1 MVVVC
6 HVPPLLWNFGVT
18 CQVRLCCLACLAVLS
33 CCVALLLCCKSHSAL
48 GLAWKTRHLR
58 LVLRR
63 REEGCLHDGGIDAII
78 NITDGR
84 SLYHYHNYHHC
95 RCENHCWRLSSSS
108 SSSGDVPSICSQREL
123 STHTLTVV
131 GTRSRFALLR
141 GKLPQLQSQFR
152 ASTCFFHQPRVNRSL
167 TNITTT
173 TTTEVACTRT
183 SHHHHHH
190 AFLLH
195 PQHSARAS
203 IPLALQIHR
212 HPAARMRFRPRVRSR
227 RRLVLRSARAVQRS
241 IEGTRA
247 D

>member
-1 MVVVC
+1 MPC
-6 HVPPLLWNFGVT
+6 APLLWNFGGT
-18 CQVRLCCLACLAVLS
+18 CQLRLCYLPRLS
-33 CCVALLLCCKSHSAL
+33 CCLVLLCCFVAVLQESL
-48 GLAWKTRHLR
+48 GLARKTRHLR
-58 LVLRR
+58 YLLRR
-63 REEGCLHDGGIDAII
+63 REEGCGHDGGIDAII
-78 NITDGR
+78 NITDRPPPHPPPLRKPLLETFIIIIIIIGR
-84 SLYHYHNYHHC
+84 
-95 RCENHCWRLSSSS
+95 RI
-108 SSSGDVPSICSQREL
+108 SICSQPE
-123 STHTLTVV
+123 SSQHTLTVV

-141 GKLPQLQSQFR
+141 GELPQLQSQFC

-173 TTTEVACTRT
+173 ATNTEVACTRT
-183 SHHHHHH
+183 SHHHH

>member
-1 MVVVC
+1 MVVSI
-6 HVPPLLWNFGVT
+6 FT
-18 CQVRLCCLACLAVLS
+18 IQVMCALAVELWRNLS
-33 CCVALLLCCKSHSAL
+33 VKTKVSYLPCLVLVLCCCVAKSHSAL

-63 REEGCLHDGGIDAII
+63 REEGCGHDGGIDAII
-78 NITDGR
+78 NITD
-84 SLYHYHNYHHC
+84 
-95 RCENHCWRLSSSS
+95 RLPPPPLPPPLRKPLATFIIIIIE
-108 SSSGDVPSICSQREL
+108 GDVSSICSQPES

-152 ASTCFFHQPRVNRSL
+152 ASTCFFHQPRVDRSL
-167 TNITTT
+167 TNNITTT
-173 TTTEVACTRT
+173 TTNTEVACTRT
-183 SHHHHHH
+183 SHHHH

-212 HPAARMRFRPRVRSR
+212 HPAARMRFRP
-227 RRLVLRSARAVQRS
+227 
-241 IEGTRA
+241 
-247 D
+247 

>member
-1 MVVVC
+1 MV
-6 HVPPLLWNFGVT
+6 
-18 CQVRLCCLACLAVLS
+18 
-33 CCVALLLCCKSHSAL
+33 
-48 GLAWKTRHLR
+48 GLTRSSTSQ
-58 LVLRR
+58 
-63 REEGCLHDGGIDAII
+63 
-78 NITDGR
+78 TD
-84 SLYHYHNYHHC
+84 YHHNHHC
-95 RCENHCWRLSSSS
+95 RRCGNHCWRLSSSS
-108 SSSGDVPSICSQREL
+108 SSIGRRISICSQPEL
-123 STHTLTVV
+123 STHTHTHTVV

-173 TTTEVACTRT
+173 TNTEVACTRT
-183 SHHHHHH
+183 SHHHH

>member
-1 MVVVC
+1 MV
-6 HVPPLLWNFGVT
+6 
-18 CQVRLCCLACLAVLS
+18 
-33 CCVALLLCCKSHSAL
+33 
-48 GLAWKTRHLR
+48 GLTRSSTLQTDHHHHH
-58 LVLRR
+58 RR
-63 REEGCLHDGGIDAII
+63 
-78 NITDGR
+78 
-84 SLYHYHNYHHC
+84 C
-95 RCENHCWRLSSSS
+95 RCGNHCWRLSSSS
-108 SSSGDVPSICSQREL
+108 SGYVSSICSQPES

-141 GKLPQLQSQFR
+141 GELPQLQSQFR

-173 TTTEVACTRT
+173 TTNTEVACTRT
-183 SHHHHHH
+183 SHHHH